1 MPAAMALEPAHAQ
14 ILAQTERH
22 VADQLGDDATG
33 HDIWHVLRVR
43 DSARRIAEVEGGD
56 RYVIELAA
64 LLHDIAD
71 WKFHGGDDSVGPERA
86 RAFLTDLGVDEP
98 TVAQVA
104 QIIFEMPFRGA
115 GVANPISTLEGRI
128 VQDAD
133 RLDAIGAIGIART
146 FAYGGAKGQPM
157 HAPGAE
163 PERHGTFDDYRKGGR
178 STINHFHEKLLLL
191 KDRMNTGEGR
201 RLAEVRHQRMITFL
215 EDFHGEWGQAAF
227 LHAR

>member
-1 MPAAMALEPAHAQ
+1 MSTDAVHTP
-14 ILAQTERH
+14 ILSRTEQH
-22 VADQLGDDATG
+22 VAAQLGDDATG

-43 DSARRIAEVEGGD
+43 DNALRIADAEGGD
-56 RYVIELAA
+56 RFVIELAA

-71 WKFHGGDDSVGPERA
+71 WKFHDGDDAVGPERA
-86 RAFLTDLGVDEP
+86 AAFLRDLDVAEN
-98 TVAQVA
+98 TVAHVA

-115 GVANPISTLEGRI
+115 GVPNPISTLEGKI

-157 HAPGAE
+157 HAPGAP
-163 PERHGTFDDYRKGGR
+163 PEQHDTFDAYRLGGR

-191 KDRMNTGEGR
+191 KDRMNTDEGR
-201 RLAEVRHQRMITFL
+201 RLAEVRHGRMITFL
-215 EDFHGEWGQAAF
+215 EDFHEEWGKADF
-227 LHAR
+227 THGR